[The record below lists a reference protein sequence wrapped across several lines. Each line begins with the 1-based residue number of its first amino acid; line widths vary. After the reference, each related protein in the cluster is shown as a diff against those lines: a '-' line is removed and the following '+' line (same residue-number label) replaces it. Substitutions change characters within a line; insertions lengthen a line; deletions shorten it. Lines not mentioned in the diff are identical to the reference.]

1 MYGNLDL
8 VVYEVTDKQVRYHDV
23 KYTFK
28 KAWLGIKRFDKQ
40 VKNGEIVIAH

>member
-28 KAWLGIKRFDKQ
+28 KSWLGIKRFDKQ